1 MDTRTDNETEDTF
14 EIVAD
19 QISHKDRGERRAC
32 CGYASDWRKASGTL
46 IESVPVQLVG
56 RPFAYLVTL
65 RHSLG

>member
-1 MDTRTDNETEDTF
+1 MAPDARAHHGQRPAMDTRTDNETEDTF

-46 IESVPVQLVG
+46 IEVVPVV
-56 RPFAYLVTL
+56 
-65 RHSLG
+65 